1 MKLKPINIQERIV
14 KTWIKQTFIEMSY
27 EEEKQ
32 IAANESVKLVED
44 GMIVGLGSGST
55 AAYMIKRLG
64 ERVIEGLQ
72 IKGVAS
78 SEQTKELAIA
88 QGITIISLDEAPII
102 DINIDGADEFDPY
115 LQLIKGGGGALLREK
130 IIASNSKKNIIIVD
144 SGKEV
149 NRLGKFRLPI
159 ETIPF
164 ATNKIIGAL
173 AGKGLDPILRLT
185 DNEIFRTDE
194 NNYILDLNI
203 LPFTNLAKLQDDLIA
218 IPGIVETG
226 LFLDTTYKVI
236 MGKGHSAIIITK

>member
-1 MKLKPINIQERIV
+1 
-14 KTWIKQTFIEMSY
+14 MSY

-32 IAANESVKLVED
+32 LAANESVKLVED

-55 AAYMIKRLG
+55 AAYMITRLA
-64 ERVIEGLQ
+64 ERVNEGLQ
-72 IKGVAS
+72 IKGVPS
-78 SEQTKELAIA
+78 SEQTKKLAIA
-88 QGITIISLDEAPII
+88 QGITIIALDEAQMI

-130 IIASNSKKNIIIVD
+130 IIAANSKKNIIIVD

-164 ATNKIIGAL
+164 ATNKIISIL
-173 AGKGLDPILRLT
+173 AEKGLDPILRKNET
-185 DNEIFRTDE
+185 EIFRTDE

-203 LPFTNLAKLQDDLIA
+203 LPFTNLTKLQEDLIT

-226 LFLDTTYKVI
+226 LFLDTTYEVI
-236 MGKGHSAIIITK
+236 MGKGHSIVILTK